1 MQNVAKGVYI
11 VPSDHSPPPPPPPA
25 DQDLDQDLCFHASC
39 PLPLTSLLQ
48 SNKIPPRQKHCLYT
62 TWGLL
67 FEIVTQLASI
77 SALPV
82 YSGIFES
89 LKHYQLDGQAAEFKF
104 QSKLAPAGYLAITGT
119 IPQGNQKP
127 TKGELL
133 GPCSCKDL
141 AGWTGNLVDEGCYQ
155 LTSVL
160 KFGV

>member
-1 MQNVAKGVYI
+1 MICEPLIPDCRTLQKVYI
-11 VPSDHSPPPPPPPA
+11 LSPPPPPPPA

-119 IPQGNQKP
+119 P
-127 TKGELL
+127 KGYSTRQPKAHKRRALEAMLL
-133 GPCSCKDL
+133 QRF
-141 AGWTGNLVDEGCYQ
+141 GWLHRQSGG
-155 LTSVL
+155 
-160 KFGV
+160 